1 MKKLLSLILLSLFT
15 LSLNSCKTVTYAKE
29 ENLVKVVTPFEQS
42 NFPNTPLEFYTIQNA
57 KGKNMNILRNRVL
70 MMAKTQLAGEI
81 KTRIVNIANQQLISN
96 DTLQSESFDQ
106 KSATVSNLSIAKI
119 MLVDSEVLR
128 ERDGDEYDYW
138 VVYKVLLDDVVEI
151 INSSDLGITINGSQL
166 FQALN

>member
-1 MKKLLSLILLSLFT
+1 
-15 LSLNSCKTVTYAKE
+15 
-29 ENLVKVVTPFEQS
+29 
-42 NFPNTPLEFYTIQNA
+42 
-57 KGKNMNILRNRVL
+57 

-106 KSATVSNLSIAKI
+106 KSTTVSNLSMAKI